1 MRTPHAAGWTRRRFL
16 GGLTLA
22 GTAGLLGLYP
32 RPSAA
37 EPPPET
43 TTLRIFDAP
52 ALCTAPHYVAQD
64 LLDAEGFTDIRYI
77 KYLRETQLW
86 VPENLLS
93 GEVDISLSFPP
104 HDITSI
110 DAGTPVVIL
119 AGTHSGCVEVIGNDR
134 VRSTRELKGKT
145 VAIGSLGDDQHIFIS
160 MFAKYVGLD
169 PHTDINWLVSP
180 YTDQLQLFTEGK
192 IDAFFTSYPDLLQL
206 RAKKIGHVLVSTTT
220 DKPWSQYVCCLV
232 ATTKE
237 FVRQHPVAT
246 KRALR
251 ALLKATQMCATEP
264 TRVARLIAD
273 KGIASYDGTLQML
286 RELPY
291 GVWREYDPEDAVRFY
306 ALWLREVGMIQ
317 STPQQIIAQGTDWRS
332 LHELKKELKG

>member
-1 MRTPHAAGWTRRRFL
+1 MYRG
-16 GGLTLA
+16 
-22 GTAGLLGLYP
+22 
-32 RPSAA
+32 
-37 EPPPET
+37 
-43 TTLRIFDAP
+43 I
-52 ALCTAPHYVAQD
+52 APHYVAQD

-86 VPENLLS
+86 APENLLS
-93 GEVDISLSFPP
+93 GEVDISFSFPP

-145 VAIGSLGDDQHIFIS
+145 VAVGALGDDQHIFIS

-169 PHTDINWLVSP
+169 PPKDINWLVSP
-180 YTDQLQLFTEGK
+180 YADQLQLFTEGK
-192 IDAFFTSYPDLLQL
+192 IDALFTSYPDLLQL

-251 ALLKATQMCATEP
+251 ALLKATEICATEP
-264 TRVARLIAD
+264 TRVARLIAH

-291 GVWREYDPEDAVRFY
+291 GVWREYDHEDALRFY
-306 ALWLREVGMIQ
+306 ALRLRELGMIK
-317 STPQQIIAQGTDWRS
+317 STPQQIIAQGTDWRF
-332 LHELKKELKG
+332 LTALKKELKG